1 MTPIRFFDFRWAL
14 LGAAALLASCATV
27 TSPEARI
34 AAEPALF
41 DQLPDKHQ
49 ELARQG
55 RVTEGMSKD
64 AVYLAWGRPHETKES
79 SRDGKSRETW
89 VYYGSEAIP
98 VRTVGLSVGYG
109 DYCHGRYGG
118 WGGPFYDVGYG
129 YDRRDYVAAKVEFD
143 KGRVVYWERN
153 ERR

>member
-1 MTPIRFFDFRWAL
+1 MFSIRFSDPRWMT
-14 LGAAALLASCATV
+14 LGAAWLLAGCTTV

-34 AAEPALF
+34 AADPAVFEDLSA
-41 DQLPDKHQ
+41 KHQ
-49 ELARQG
+49 DLARQG

-79 SRDGKSRETW
+79 SRDGKARETW
-89 VYYGSEAIP
+89 VYYGSESIP
-98 VRTVGLSVGYG
+98 LQTVGVGIGYG

-118 WGGPFYDVGYG
+118 WGGPFYDVGYHHA
-129 YDRRDYVAAKVEFD
+129 RRDYVAAKVEFD
-143 KGRVVYWERN
+143 KDRVVYWERN